1 MSDPSYGMDI
11 PAAHPRPRPP
21 KSSTSDAPRES
32 GALRTSVWE
41 TVLQLGLGM
50 NPIVADWIFD
60 NQLAEE
66 GETSEVVTMSVCALA
81 LCQEKFRR
89 LSGSQCLIRYFSFT
103 CPSQV
108 MTCSMYVCDRRFIST
123 ASPPNPF
130 ELEQRIAP
138 ASTHTLPFD

>member
-1 MSDPSYGMDI
+1 MQVMSDPSYGMDI
-11 PAAHPRPRPP
+11 PAAQPRPRPP

-66 GETSEVVTMSVCALA
+66 GEVRTISIFVSPKVVDSC
-81 LCQEKFRR
+81 F
-89 LSGSQCLIRYFSFT
+89 
-103 CPSQV
+103 
-108 MTCSMYVCDRRFIST
+108 
-123 ASPPNPF
+123 
-130 ELEQRIAP
+130 
-138 ASTHTLPFD
+138 

>member
-1 MSDPSYGMDI
+1 MQVMSDPSYGMDI
-11 PAAHPRPRPP
+11 PAAQPRPRPP

-66 GETSEVVTMSVCALA
+66 GEVRTIFDFRFPKSRGLLLLNFSIEVMLA
-81 LCQEKFRR
+81 F
-89 LSGSQCLIRYFSFT
+89 
-103 CPSQV
+103 
-108 MTCSMYVCDRRFIST
+108 
-123 ASPPNPF
+123 
-130 ELEQRIAP
+130 
-138 ASTHTLPFD
+138 

>member
-1 MSDPSYGMDI
+1 VQVMSHPSYGMDI

-21 KSSTSDAPRES
+21 KSLTSDAPRES

-66 GETSEVVTMSVCALA
+66 GEVRTISISFPQKSWTPAFEFFNRGHACILTAYVIHLIATTLRSTFLVQALIFAPFFRVA
-81 LCQEKFRR
+81 LC
-89 LSGSQCLIRYFSFT
+89 FS
-103 CPSQV
+103 
-108 MTCSMYVCDRRFIST
+108 YG
-123 ASPPNPF
+123 
-130 ELEQRIAP
+130 L
-138 ASTHTLPFD
+138 